1 MQLTSTAPCCAL
13 HPSDKRPFRCSKLNP
28 DPALFSLHLPSLHA
42 PAPLCSALTKIAPR
56 AVSYPEQSQQIRE
69 HLAKV
74 LETEEEWTK
83 AAQVLQGIDLDSGQ
97 HTCMAGVQG

>member
-1 MQLTSTAPCCAL
+1 
-13 HPSDKRPFRCSKLNP
+13 
-28 DPALFSLHLPSLHA
+28 
-42 PAPLCSALTKIAPR
+42 
-56 AVSYPEQSQQIRE
+56 VSYPEQSQQIRE